1 MIKDR
6 SGNIIASDNQQESTL
21 SFLYETAIG
30 RIITKLLCRRF
41 ISNLGRAYM
50 SSSFSKGRI
59 AKLIKKHNI
68 NMEEYEQREF
78 SSFNDFFTRKIA
90 EGKRPFDADSHSVI
104 APADSK
110 LTVYDISEDSVYKI
124 KGAEY
129 SISKLLGNDIEL
141 ANEFMGGK
149 CLIYRLSVDNY
160 HRYCYPDNGSEI
172 SYRFIPGILHTV
184 NPIATA
190 RYDVYGK
197 NCRELT
203 LLSTENFGKVAYIEV
218 GAMMVGRI
226 NNYHK
231 SESFLRGE
239 EKGYFS
245 FGGSTIILL
254 YQKDAIEMDED
265 IAENSKTE
273 IETTVLYGE
282 KVGIKAVEKG
292 GASLES

>member
-21 SFLYETAIG
+21 SFLYETAFG
-30 RIITKLLCRRF
+30 RILTKMLCRRF
-41 ISNLGRAYM
+41 ISNLGKAYM
-50 SSSFSKGRI
+50 SSRFSKGRI
-59 AKLIKKHNI
+59 NKLIKKHNI
-68 NMEEYEQREF
+68 DMNDYEQREF

-90 EGKRPFDADSHSVI
+90 EGKRPVDEDVNSVI

-124 KGAEY
+124 KGAQY
-129 SISKLLGNDIEL
+129 SISKLLGNDLEL
-141 ANEFMGGK
+141 AREFIGGK

-160 HRYCYPDNGSEI
+160 HRYCYPDKGREL

-203 LLSTENFGKVAYIEV
+203 VLSTENFGKIAYIEV

-226 NNYHK
+226 NNYHNG
-231 SESFLRGE
+231 EEFLRGE

-254 YQKDAIEMDED
+254 YQKDAIVLDED

-282 KVGIKAVEKG
+282 KVGIKAKAKG
-292 GASLES
+292 GAALDT